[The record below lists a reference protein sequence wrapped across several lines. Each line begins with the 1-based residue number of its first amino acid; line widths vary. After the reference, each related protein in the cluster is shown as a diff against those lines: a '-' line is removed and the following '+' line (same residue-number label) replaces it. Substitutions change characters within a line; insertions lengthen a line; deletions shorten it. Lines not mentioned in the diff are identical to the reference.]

1 MLNLK
6 EQSKIA
12 NKKAP
17 LAGEALSITNK
28 IFNIGKITTKN
39 FLSQEKTRKK
49 IRLRKYRGLPML

>member
-1 MLNLK
+1 MRRI
-6 EQSKIA
+6 EVE

-28 IFNIGKITTKN
+28 IFNNGKITTKN

-49 IRLRKYRGLPML
+49 NQTSKV